1 MDYEINIPEMSRA
14 LEVSESTIKRSMLEY
29 NISIT
34 DTRTAICDDDL
45 DNFVRCIHRDSPNAG
60 YQRVQSQ
67 LVLRNIN
74 VSQLRVLECMQRTD
88 PEGVA
93 MRWLSLTLLPFFS
106 ESCSPHSSKVKWSPP
121 SRYNLY
127 FFTVTTKILAC
138 SLANFHCQ

>member
-14 LEVSESTIKRSMLEY
+14 LEVSESTIKRSMLKY

-60 YQRVQSQ
+60 YRRVQSQ

-74 VSQLRVLECMQRTD
+74 GSQLRVLECMQGTD
-88 PEGVA
+88 PVLQ
-93 MRWLSLTLLPFFS
+93 R
-106 ESCSPHSSKVKWSPP
+106 
-121 SRYNLY
+121 N
-127 FFTVTTKILAC
+127 
-138 SLANFHCQ
+138 